1 MRDDPDIEIHESYLK
16 EIFNIILTKEKEKGN
31 RKHM

>member
-16 EIFNIILTKEKEKGN
+16 EIFNIILTKEKGN